1 MNHLKPNPQRP
12 RLGEQIILEV
22 EIREQ
27 SEKSYKIS
35 IIKITRRD
43 ERNRNSE
50 KLGHAKR
57 TGKKIG

>member
-1 MNHLKPNPQRP
+1 M
-12 RLGEQIILEV
+12 GEQVLLEA

-27 SEKSYKIS
+27 SERGYKIS

-57 TGKKIG
+57 TGKKK

>member
-1 MNHLKPNPQRP
+1 M
-12 RLGEQIILEV
+12 GEQVLLEA

-27 SEKSYKIS
+27 SERGYKIS

-57 TGKKIG
+57 TGKKNRLIFKKLQI

>member
-1 MNHLKPNPQRP
+1 M
-12 RLGEQIILEV
+12 GEQILLEV

-27 SEKSYKIS
+27 SEKGYKIS

-57 TGKKIG
+57 TGKRLIF